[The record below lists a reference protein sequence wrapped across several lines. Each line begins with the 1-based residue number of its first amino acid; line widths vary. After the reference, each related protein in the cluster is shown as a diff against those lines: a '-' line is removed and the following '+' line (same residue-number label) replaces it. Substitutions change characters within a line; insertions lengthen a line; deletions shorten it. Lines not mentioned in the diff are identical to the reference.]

1 MDDAPAVKPWGS
13 DDKQLL
19 QKLIDQGK
27 VDITRTDDLAYI
39 DRVKHKHFRTRKTYN
54 FRRNF
59 RNYARSCELE
69 DHLAGYR
76 RREGKVYFCFVYFIE
91 DSISKDRP
99 ASLL

>member
-13 DDKQLL
+13 EDKELL

-39 DRVKHKHFRTRKTYN
+39 DRVKHKHFRTRETYN

-59 RNYARSCELE
+59 QNYARSRELE

-76 RREGKVYFCFVYFIE
+76 QWEGKVFFCFVYFI
-91 DSISKDRP
+91 DSISKDHP